1 MAKNYGPDL
10 VQKILQLAR
19 PTFVNRRWRK
29 PYLSGRKLAAVRR
42 ELVMA
47 GVEWP
52 RPLRDR
58 GGDKPLKLA
67 RHERERAARQVGE
80 ERGGRGEPSH
90 VLTGVG
96 TGGG

>member
-1 MAKNYGPDL
+1 MAKSYGPDL
-10 VQKILQLAR
+10 VQRILQLAR
-19 PTFVNRRWRK
+19 PTFVNGRWRK

-52 RPLRDR
+52 RKLRDR

-67 RHERERAARQVGE
+67 RHEREKAARQVGKE
-80 ERGGRGEPSH
+80 QGGHGERGH
-90 VLTGVG
+90 VLSGCRW
-96 TGGG
+96 